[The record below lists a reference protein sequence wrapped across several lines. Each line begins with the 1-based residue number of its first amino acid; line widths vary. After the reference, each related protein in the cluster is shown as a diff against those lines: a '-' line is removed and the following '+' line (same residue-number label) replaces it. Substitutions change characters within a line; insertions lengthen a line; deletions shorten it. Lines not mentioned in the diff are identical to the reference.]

1 MSTIKALRTLID
13 NLRFEIQ
20 KLQVE
25 NTRLKT
31 QVEDNI
37 SESSEGT
44 STLKAEVEELHQ
56 RLHEAQ
62 EREVNSEQ

>member
-1 MSTIKALRTLID
+1 MSTIKALRILVD

-31 QVEDNI
+31 QVEDNV

-44 STLKAEVEELHQ
+44 SALMEELHQ